1 MKTMTQAAR
10 RRAKDHEGPLGE
22 ILITVMIVVLVLL
35 TLPK

>member
-1 MKTMTQAAR
+1 MKTPAQAVR
-10 RRAKDHEGPLGE
+10 KRAKVQEGPLGE